1 MAEEE
6 QDVPFVCN
14 LCLCELRDY
23 RYKCGLCPDFDL
35 CGDCL
40 SKDDVVGTHDPSSH
54 VLLKLCVESNP
65 AARRSRRVVEQSTHS
80 DTDEEATYD
89 SAEKLTEILS
99 VLDSFQ
105 FFSLNV
111 EGMSDQLKMPI
122 SLIRQHM
129 DRLILYES
137 QQGSSETEQDDC
149 PALRGCDDRENGS
162 RVESEQPSRIDA
174 DLQSMWPS
182 IEELAEDRI
191 ASNGTFPFL
200 ETVVGILYICLYVSH
215 IVILFF
221 YITSKCHSLRRWS
234 RNAIGG

>member
-14 LCLCELRDY
+14 LCMCELHDY

-35 CGDCL
+35 CGECL
-40 SKDDVVGTHDPSSH
+40 SKDVVVGTHDPSSH
-54 VLLKLCVESNP
+54 VLLKLCVESSP
-65 AARRSRRVVEQSTHS
+65 ATRRSRRVVEQSTHS
-80 DTDEEATYD
+80 DTDEEANYD
-89 SAEKLTEILS
+89 SPEKLTEILS

-137 QQGSSETEQDDC
+137 QQECCNEEMQPYEC
-149 PALRGCDDRENGS
+149 PGLRGYDDRCLGS
-162 RVESEQPSRIDA
+162 GKESEESSRIDA

-182 IEELAEDRI
+182 IEELAEDEI
-191 ASNGTFPFL
+191 KNNGM
-200 ETVVGILYICLYVSH
+200 
-215 IVILFF
+215 FF
-221 YITSKCHSLRRWS
+221 
-234 RNAIGG
+234 

>member
-14 LCLCELRDY
+14 LCMCELRDF

-40 SKDDVVGTHDPSSH
+40 SSDVVVGTHDPSSH
-54 VLLKLCVESNP
+54 VLLKLCVESSTST
-65 AARRSRRVVEQSTHS
+65 RRSRRVVEQSTHS
-80 DTDEEATYD
+80 DTEEDATYD
-89 SAEKLTEILS
+89 SQEKLTEILS

-122 SLIRQHM
+122 SQIRQHM
-129 DRLILYES
+129 DRLILFES
-137 QQGSSETEQDDC
+137 QEGSSDMEQDDC
-149 PALRGCDDRENGS
+149 PSLRGYDNCCDGMRREDNQS
-162 RVESEQPSRIDA
+162 LLRIDA

-182 IEELAEDRI
+182 IEDLADDDI
-191 ASNGTFPFL
+191 NNNGKFSFIYL
-200 ETVVGILYICLYVSH
+200 L
-215 IVILFF
+215 
-221 YITSKCHSLRRWS
+221 SKSFVLSAC
-234 RNAIGG
+234 I

>member
-14 LCLCELRDY
+14 ICLCELRDY

-40 SKDDVVGTHDPSSH
+40 SKDVVVGTHDPSTH
-54 VLLKLCVESNP
+54 VLLKLCVESSR
-65 AARRSRRVVEQSTHS
+65 AIRRSRRVVEQSTHN
-80 DTDEEATYD
+80 DDDGDEDETYD
-89 SAEKLTEILS
+89 SPEKLTEILS

-129 DRLILYES
+129 DRLIMYES
-137 QQGSSETEQDDC
+137 QQGSSDMEPEDC
-149 PALRGCDDRENGS
+149 PALRGYDDKSNDTE
-162 RVESEQPSRIDA
+162 VEYEQSSRIDA

-182 IEELAEDRI
+182 IEELARDKI
-191 ASNGTFPFL
+191 SHNGTFL
-200 ETVVGILYICLYVSH
+200 V
-215 IVILFF
+215 
-221 YITSKCHSLRRWS
+221 
-234 RNAIGG
+234 